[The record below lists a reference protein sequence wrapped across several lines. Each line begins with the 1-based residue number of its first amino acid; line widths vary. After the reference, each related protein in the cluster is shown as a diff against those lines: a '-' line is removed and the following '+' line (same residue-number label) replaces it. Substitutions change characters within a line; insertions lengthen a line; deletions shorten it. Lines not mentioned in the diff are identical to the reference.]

1 MNLLLERSQTHI
13 NGLSLV
19 PLRIGRGVVFK
30 LGAELELDDEEERL
44 MRTYD
49 LANAVLVSSGL
60 AEDIGKAL
68 RPALA
73 LGIAVFL
80 LFWFLT
86 NWAFAL
92 MVAIL
97 TAVTMTVVYFRAL
110 RERIVVRD
118 LLNGGRS
125 FYCESIV
132 DLIQKEAFLEGA
144 GEYLR
149 QVLESAKHW
158 DDREAVPIQPL
169 DKAAAKLFVLRNSI
183 G

>member
-1 MNLLLERSQTHI
+1 MNLLLDRSQTHT

-19 PLRIGRGVVFK
+19 PLRIGIGVVFK
-30 LGAELELDDEEERL
+30 LDAELELDDEEERL

-49 LANAVLVSSGL
+49 LANAVLVSSDL
-60 AEDIGKAL
+60 AEDLGQAL
-68 RPALA
+68 RPAII
-73 LGIAVFL
+73 LGVAVFL
-80 LFWFLT
+80 SLWFLT
-86 NWAFAL
+86 GWAFAL
-92 MVAIL
+92 IMALL
-97 TAVTMTVVYFRAL
+97 TAVTMAVVYFRVL

-132 DLIQKEAFLEGA
+132 DFIHKEAFLEGA